1 MNANTNKLRTLQ
13 AMGLG
18 PVWQLRGRDATVA
31 LHADIGVGGEVVD
44 SVEDVDIAAM
54 DIDQLHAAIKN
65 CKRCRLCEG
74 RTHAVPGNG
83 SLKPSWLFIGEA
95 PGHNE
100 DLQGQPFIGPAGKLL
115 DNMMQA
121 LRLQRDVQTYV
132 TNIVKC
138 RPLGSD
144 GHDRVPTANEIAA
157 CMPYLER
164 EIALI
169 KPSVIVALGKTAAAS
184 LLGPDAGST
193 LSDMREQSYQYAQVP
208 LVVTYHPAYL
218 LRSPVDK
225 AKAWRDLCAAKS
237 IVDGR

>member
-1 MNANTNKLRTLQ
+1 
-13 AMGLG
+13 
-18 PVWQLRGRDATVA
+18 
-31 LHADIGVGGEVVD
+31 
-44 SVEDVDIAAM
+44 
-54 DIDQLHAAIKN
+54 
-65 CKRCRLCEG
+65 
-74 RTHAVPGNG
+74 
-83 SLKPSWLFIGEA
+83 
-95 PGHNE
+95 
-100 DLQGQPFIGPAGKLL
+100 
-115 DNMMQA
+115 MQA

-138 RPLGSD
+138 RPRGSD
-144 GHDRVPTANEIAA
+144 GHDRLPAADEIAA

-184 LLGPDAGST
+184 LLGSDAGAAM
-193 LSDMREQSYQYAQVP
+193 SDMREQSYQYAQVP

-225 AKAWRDLCAAKS
+225 AKVWRDLCAAKS

>member
-18 PVWQLRGRDATVA
+18 PVWQLRGRAAPVA
-31 LHADIGVGGEVVD
+31 LHTDIGVGCEVVD
-44 SVEDVDIAAM
+44 GVEDVDIAAM
-54 DIDQLHAAIKN
+54 DFDQLQAAIKN
-65 CKRCRLCEG
+65 CTRCRLYEG

-83 SLKPSWLFIGEA
+83 SQKATWLFIGEA

-100 DLQGQPFIGPAGKLL
+100 DLQGQPFVGPAGKLL

-138 RPLGSD
+138 RPRGSD
-144 GHDRVPTANEIAA
+144 GHDRLPAAGEIAA

-184 LLGPDAGST
+184 LLGSDAGAAM
-193 LSDMREQSYQYAQVP
+193 SDMREQSYQYAQVP

-225 AKAWRDLCAAKS
+225 AKVWRDLCAAKS